1 MIEIDFVL
9 IFYLLTRIMIAL
21 AAQELDR
28 TKHQFSFERGQKLT
42 RGLLW
47 SHLDRFL
54 PPSLPAV
61 DRIF

>member
-1 MIEIDFVL
+1 MIEIDSAL

-21 AAQELDR
+21 ATQELDR

-47 SHLDRFL
+47 SHLDR
-54 PPSLPAV
+54 
-61 DRIF
+61 IF